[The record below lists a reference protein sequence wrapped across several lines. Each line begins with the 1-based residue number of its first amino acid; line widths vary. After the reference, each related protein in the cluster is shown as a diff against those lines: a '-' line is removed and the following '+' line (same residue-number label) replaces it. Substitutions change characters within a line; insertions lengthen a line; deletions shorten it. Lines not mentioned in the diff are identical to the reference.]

1 MEKNT
6 EDTLPYLD
14 KRLNITNYY
23 ILQIMTYAPKL
34 KLNFKPIFGIVALL
48 TTYFSFA
55 QEGLPVYS
63 DYLTDNYYLIHPS
76 MAGASNC
83 SQIRLTARRSWLG
96 QTDAPSLQTL
106 SINGRVGRSSGL
118 GVNAFADTNGFH
130 KQNGIYGT
138 YAHHLLFSRD
148 EVDINMLSFGLSAG
162 VLQYQLD
169 ETSFIAAGDPLV
181 GGSTTNQAYFNMD
194 FGFSYFY
201 RDFFTHFTAKNLIEN
216 QGLNETDLTS
226 NLRRFLLSMGVNI
239 SKFNSPWQ
247 FEPSLLAQYRQQLQ
261 QTTVDMNIKVYRKL
275 NNNRTAYLGVSYRRA
290 VDAGSTDDSAS
301 LLVQEQLSYV
311 SPLFGVNLGKLKFA
325 YTYTKQ
331 LNEVVFSSDGFHQI
345 TLGYD
350 FGCRKQ
356 RYHCNCPAL
365 N

>member
-1 MEKNT
+1 MAYAIKFKLRYHSIIGLI
-6 EDTLPYLD
+6 TLFFLT
-14 KRLNITNYY
+14 ITSY
-23 ILQIMTYAPKL
+23 
-34 KLNFKPIFGIVALL
+34 
-48 TTYFSFA
+48 S

-83 SQIRLTARRSWLG
+83 SQIRLTSRRSWIG
-96 QTDAPSLQTL
+96 QSDAPSLQTL

-118 GVNAFADTNGFH
+118 GLNVFTDQNGFH
-130 KQNGIYGT
+130 SQNGVYGT
-138 YAHHLLFSRD
+138 YAHHILFSRD
-148 EVDINMLSFGLSAG
+148 EVDLNMLSFGISAG
-162 VLQYQLD
+162 ILQYQLD
-169 ETSFIAAGDPLV
+169 ESSFIAAGDPLV
-181 GGSTTNQAYFNMD
+181 GGSTTNATNFNMD

-201 RDFFTHFTAKNLIEN
+201 RDFYTHFTAKNLIEN
-216 QGLNETDLTS
+216 DGINETDLTS
-226 NLRRFLLSMGVNI
+226 NLRRFLLSMGVVI

-247 FEPSLLAQYRQQLQ
+247 FEPSFLAQYRQALQ

-275 NNNRTAYLGVSYRRA
+275 KNNRTAYVGVSYRRA
-290 VDAGSTDDSAS
+290 LDNPSFEDTAN

-311 SPLFGVNLGKLKFA
+311 SPLFGVNLGKFKFA

-331 LNEVVFSSDGFHQI
+331 LNDVVFSSEGFHQI

-356 RYHCNCPAL
+356 RYHCNCPAI